1 MEEGRK
7 ADGLNRLMVGPK
19 PRHHHTTEAAMS
31 RGYLV
36 IADTQRGQITRLFDT
51 LDAAKRAGMKIWM
64 GGLAERV
71 VLLKPR
77 GKSIR
82 IAKDDR
88 CTRRPRYT
96 WTR

>member
-1 MEEGRK
+1 
-7 ADGLNRLMVGPK
+7 
-19 PRHHHTTEAAMS
+19 MS

-71 VLLKPR
+71 VLYALSAR
-77 GKSIR
+77 QEHT
-82 IAKDDR
+82 DR
-88 CTRRPRYT
+88 
-96 WTR
+96 